1 MNNPKVHLH
10 KKMLTCI
17 TKKFTLETITI
28 GDSLWIC
35 AHWLVWLVRFIQ
47 FNLHRKEQS
56 YSWSTPAGPRESFS
70 TASCLLLFP
79 SPCQDSKLGNK
90 TIHREKG
97 IVVFMP
103 INQASN
109 RQSSSDFDT
118 EQRLAARRENRTS
131 GITVRWCPLTLL
143 AWCSLLDSRLTLLH
157 PAVVAAPSVAGV
169 GSAGCV
175 VKRQHDVRG
184 A

>member
-1 MNNPKVHLH
+1 
-10 KKMLTCI
+10 MLTCI

-35 AHWLVWLVRFIQ
+35 AHLLVWLVRFIE
-47 FNLHRKEQS
+47 FDLHRKEHS
-56 YSWSTPAGPRESFS
+56 YSWSTPAGLRESFS
-70 TASCLLLFP
+70 TTSCLLLFP
-79 SPCQDSKLGNK
+79 SPCQDTKLGNK
-90 TIHREKG
+90 NDASWKRDCG
-97 IVVFMP
+97 IYA
-103 INQASN
+103 NQSSI

-131 GITVRWCPLTLL
+131 GITVRWYPLTLL

>member
-1 MNNPKVHLH
+1 
-10 KKMLTCI
+10 MLTCI

-28 GDSLWIC
+28 GDSLWMC
-35 AHWLVWLVRFIQ
+35 AHWLVWLVRFRE
-47 FNLHRKEQS
+47 FNLHRKRALVFVVNASWPARIVFDHILFTAFSVTVSRHKIRKWNNTSWKRDCAIYANQS
-56 YSWSTPAGPRESFS
+56 
-70 TASCLLLFP
+70 
-79 SPCQDSKLGNK
+79 
-90 TIHREKG
+90 
-97 IVVFMP
+97 
-103 INQASN
+103 SN
-109 RQSSSDFDT
+109 RQSSSDFNA
-118 EQRLAARRENRTS
+118 EQRPAARRENRTS